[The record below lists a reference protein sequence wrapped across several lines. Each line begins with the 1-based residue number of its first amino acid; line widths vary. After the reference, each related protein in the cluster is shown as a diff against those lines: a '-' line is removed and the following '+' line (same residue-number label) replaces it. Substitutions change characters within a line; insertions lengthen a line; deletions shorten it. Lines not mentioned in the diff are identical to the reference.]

1 MSQSSLPS
9 PSVRFAQFELDSRAG
24 ELRKDSHRIKLQEQ
38 PLQILAMLLEHPGEV
53 VTREELHQKLW
64 PADTFVDFDHGLNSA
79 VARLRE
85 ALNDSAQR
93 PKYIETVARRG
104 YRFIGELEGANN
116 RQATARELSRQEE
129 PRETE
134 RPLALAPGAQSRA
147 KEPIVRRL
155 VLTLAGVVLLAC
167 TTWYFTSGRV
177 DSSLLPPRVVP
188 LTSLPDRARN
198 PAFSPDGNYVAF
210 ARYSKSPELSGIFIK
225 QVGGDHLLQL
235 TKNEQDFGFC
245 CPAWSPDGR
254 YIAFSRFTKEEHG
267 ISHGIYIVSAIGGA
281 ARKLFA
287 GVPAHPPL
295 DWSPDGRFIAFTA
308 KEPDA
313 KETYS
318 LLLLSVETLET
329 RKLSEPPAENQD
341 WGPAFSPDGKQLA
354 FVRQNI
360 DSLGDIF
367 IMPANGGEPRRLTFD
382 HAAIPTSPVWTRDG
396 RSLVFSSTRS
406 SIPTLWRTSAN
417 GGSPVQVPQVG
428 VVTTNP
434 AISPK
439 GHRLAYEQIL
449 GSSSIWS
456 LNLGNTAGKDSNTQ
470 VTSSKG
476 YNRAPEFS
484 PDGSKI
490 AFESDRTGTM
500 EIWTC
505 KNDGSDLMRLTNFG
519 AVQFTGPPRWSPDGQ
534 KIAFGSALGEH
545 NAIFVVNAEGGV
557 PRPLTHGVSDSL
569 SPSWSRDGKWIY
581 FSSMRSGE
589 WQIWRMSSEGG
600 EPVQV
605 TKQGGRTG
613 FESADGQ
620 FLYYAK
626 TPEREIWRMPLAG
639 GQESPLSPRIHVEH
653 WSGWTVTDKG
663 IYFLGEEES
672 SPHPVLKFFDFSSHR
687 IVDVANLKKPV
698 PWRSWISASADGKFL
713 LYPQLDQEESNIM
726 LLENFR

>member
-1 MSQSSLPS
+1 MSQSSPPS

-24 ELRKDSHRIKLQEQ
+24 ELRKDSRRIKVQEQ

-53 VTREELHQKLW
+53 VTREELRQKLW

-93 PKYIETVARRG
+93 PRYIETVARRG
-104 YRFIGELEGANN
+104 YRFIGELEGAND
-116 RQATARELSRQEE
+116 RQATVPELPRQEE
-129 PRETE
+129 PWETE
-134 RPLALAPGAQSRA
+134 RPLALAAGAQSRA
-147 KEPIVRRL
+147 KEPIARRL
-155 VLTLAGVVLLAC
+155 VLTLAAVVLLAC
-167 TTWYFTSGRV
+167 TTWYFSSGRV

-188 LTSLPDRARN
+188 LTSLPDRAEE

-210 ARYSKSPELSGIFIK
+210 ARYSNSPELSGIFIK

-235 TKNEQDFGFC
+235 TKNGQDFGFC

-295 DWSPDGRFIAFTA
+295 DWSPDGRFIAFTV

-318 LLLLSVETLET
+318 LSLLSVETLET

-354 FVRQNI
+354 FIRMNS
-360 DSLGDIF
+360 DLGDIF
-367 IMPANGGEPRRLTFD
+367 IMPAEGGEPRRLTFD
-382 HAAIPTSPVWTRDG
+382 HASMPTPPAWTRDG
-396 RSLVFSSTRS
+396 RSIVFSSTRS
-406 SIPTLWRTSAN
+406 SMPTLWRVPVS
-417 GGSPVQVPQVG
+417 GGSPAQVPQVG
-428 VVTTNP
+428 VVTTRP
-434 AISPK
+434 SISPK
-439 GHRLAYEQIL
+439 GHRLAYDQKMF
-449 GSSSIWS
+449 STSIWS
-456 LNLGNTAGKDSNTQ
+456 LNLGKIDEKDSNWQ
-470 VTSSKG
+470 VAASKG
-476 YNRAPEFS
+476 SNRAPELS
-484 PDGSKI
+484 PDRTKI
-490 AFESDRTGTM
+490 AFGSNRTGTM

-505 KNDGSDLMRLTNFG
+505 KTDGSDLMRLTNFG
-519 AVQFTGPPRWSPDGQ
+519 GAQFPGPPRWSPDGQ
-534 KIAFGSALGEH
+534 KIAFDSALGEH
-545 NAIFVVNAEGGV
+545 NAIFVMNAEGGL
-557 PRPLTHGVSDSL
+557 PRPLTHEASDSL

-589 WQIWRMSSEGG
+589 WQIWRMPSEGG
-600 EPVQV
+600 EAVQV

-639 GQESPLSPRIHVEH
+639 GQERPLSPRIHVEH
-653 WSGWTVTDKG
+653 WSGWSVSDKG
-663 IYFLGEEES
+663 IYFLGEEA
-672 SPHPVLKFFDFSSHR
+672 SPHPVLKFFDFSSTR
-687 IVDVANLKKPV
+687 ITDVANFKKPL